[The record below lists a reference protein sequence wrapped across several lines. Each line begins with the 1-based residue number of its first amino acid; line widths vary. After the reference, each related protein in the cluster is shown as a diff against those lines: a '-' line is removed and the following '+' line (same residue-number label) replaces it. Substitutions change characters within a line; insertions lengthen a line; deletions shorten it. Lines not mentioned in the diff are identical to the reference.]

1 MPNSYPQPLKGVM
14 EDFREADR
22 KLIDQGLK
30 SKDANDRR
38 QAQIAKDRINGES
51 SKIRDMREN
60 LVRAHREGNKAEIA
74 DIHDYIKNKPE
85 YKNGW

>member
-38 QAQIAKDRINGES
+38 QAQIAKDRINSES
-51 SKIRDMREN
+51 SKIRDMRES

-74 DIHDYIKNKPE
+74 DIHDFIKNRPE

>member
-1 MPNSYPQPLKGVM
+1 MPNSYPRPLKGVM

-38 QAQIAKDRINGES
+38 QAQIAKDRINSES
-51 SKIRDMREN
+51 SKIRDMRES

>member
-38 QAQIAKDRINGES
+38 QAQIAKDRINSES
-51 SKIRDMREN
+51 SKIRDMRES